1 VKRKMKMKGRIILYY
16 TTHLRP
22 NIDFVYTLAIATH
35 HFPPL
40 AAVEENMA
48 ADTAEFFCHDDEE
61 AGCSSLRHYVL
72 RLQLPVGDPSPP

>member
-1 VKRKMKMKGRIILYY
+1 MKGRIILY

-35 HFPPL
+35 RFPPL

-48 ADTAEFFCHDDEE
+48 ADTAEFSCHELMDEE
-61 AGCSSLRHYVL
+61 GCPSLRRNVL
-72 RLQLPVGDPSPP
+72 SFQLPVGDPSPP